1 MILSLEYRRSP
12 SRYLASRTITSTGL
26 GGRLAGIVA
35 GSMSPLRLVNLPPP
49 QRPDDGW
56 ARVAPVLAG
65 ICGSDLGLLGGRT
78 SAYFSSVASTPFV
91 PGHEVVG
98 RTLDDLPGIPAG
110 SRVVLEPVLSCES
123 RAIERCR
130 WCAQRRESR
139 CDHVTAGRIAPGVQT
154 GSCTQTGGGWSRQF
168 VAHESQLHPVP
179 DSLSDGR
186 AVLVEPLACAVHAV
200 RRIEIPPDAS
210 VVVVGAGTVG
220 LLTILALRE
229 LAPTVPIHVVAKHG
243 HQHDRALALGAT
255 AVYEPS
261 RAARALRRVTTARM
275 LKPQWG
281 REFLLGGVDVV
292 FECTGGAAG
301 LDTALRLTRAG
312 GTVVVSGMPSGHV
325 DLAPLWLRELQLV
338 GAYASDSGGSD
349 NAGGRSDFATA
360 IELAGT
366 APIDNWVEPPYPL
379 RRYREALAHAA
390 EAGKLG
396 SIKVAFAPS
405 KD

>member
-1 MILSLEYRRSP
+1 
-12 SRYLASRTITSTGL
+12 
-26 GGRLAGIVA
+26 
-35 GSMSPLRLVNLPPP
+35 
-49 QRPDDGW
+49 
-56 ARVAPVLAG
+56 
-65 ICGSDLGLLGGRT
+65 
-78 SAYFSSVASTPFV
+78 
-91 PGHEVVG
+91 
-98 RTLDDLPGIPAG
+98 
-110 SRVVLEPVLSCES
+110 
-123 RAIERCR
+123 
-130 WCAQRRESR
+130 
-139 CDHVTAGRIAPGVQT
+139 
-154 GSCTQTGGGWSRQF
+154 
-168 VAHESQLHPVP
+168 
-179 DSLSDGR
+179 
-186 AVLVEPLACAVHAV
+186 
-200 RRIEIPPDAS
+200 
-210 VVVVGAGTVG
+210 
-220 LLTILALRE
+220 
-229 LAPTVPIHVVAKHG
+229 
-243 HQHDRALALGAT
+243 
-255 AVYEPS
+255 
-261 RAARALRRVTTARM
+261 M